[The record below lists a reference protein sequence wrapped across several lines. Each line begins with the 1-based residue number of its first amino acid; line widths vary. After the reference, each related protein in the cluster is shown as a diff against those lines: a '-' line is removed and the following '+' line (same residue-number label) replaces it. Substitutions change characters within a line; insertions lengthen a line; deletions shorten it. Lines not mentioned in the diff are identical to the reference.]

1 VASHKSTPSAGRRLA
16 GFGLGIGR
24 RGDQALI
31 RPQRD
36 RRLDAGGAPGGGP
49 ASEGRD
55 GEEQREELSYLLVYL
70 RDFASPE
77 GVLPTDFDALVRESF
92 GDLLA
97 AGAL

>member
-1 VASHKSTPSAGRRLA
+1 MGLIVEGNQGGISPPELRKDLASLTETLDQLLA
-16 GFGLGIGR
+16 SKTFSRSGQLR
-24 RGDQALI
+24 H
-31 RPQRD
+31 
-36 RRLDAGGAPGGGP
+36 
-49 ASEGRD
+49 
-55 GEEQREELSYLLVYL
+55 LLVYL